1 MTDPIANSLEVVAEI
16 EARQKKRINLVD
28 KICNSP
34 SVDGRAKLPAMP
46 SWNQQECLDDCD
58 TLLAHIDTLQR
69 ELEAANECVKEIQL
83 QYNAEFEK
91 RAIAD
96 EDNTALKVELEAMTD
111 PIANALEVIAEIRA
125 RHKLRA
131 SILSEQKVS
140 DWRSK
145 ALDDETTLLTHID
158 TLQRELEAANEWI
171 ATSVKE
177 AHFSG
182 SVNLDLDAENTELKA
197 EIEKLKAIK
206 MGPDTPVS
214 CSHNWEYTTGG
225 WVCAMC
231 GMTLPFMDTSITAK

>member
-58 TLLAHIDTLQR
+58 TLL
-69 ELEAANECVKEIQL
+69 
-83 QYNAEFEK
+83 
-91 RAIAD
+91 
-96 EDNTALKVELEAMTD
+96 
-111 PIANALEVIAEIRA
+111 
-125 RHKLRA
+125 
-131 SILSEQKVS
+131 
-140 DWRSK
+140 
-145 ALDDETTLLTHID
+145 THID
-158 TLQRELEAANEWI
+158 TLQRELAAANEWI